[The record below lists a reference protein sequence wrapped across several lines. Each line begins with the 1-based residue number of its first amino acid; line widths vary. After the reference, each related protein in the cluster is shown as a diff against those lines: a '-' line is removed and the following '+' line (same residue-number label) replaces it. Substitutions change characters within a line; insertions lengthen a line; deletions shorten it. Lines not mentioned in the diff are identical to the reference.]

1 MRCGGYTR
9 EHFHVFTPLLTALV
23 MFWAS
28 TLRDDEMQDAVK
40 PTGTCWRG
48 VRISKHTEVHNEEC
62 ALTRPIFVF
71 FESRR
76 NF

>member
-23 MFWAS
+23 MFWAYF
-28 TLRDDEMQDAVK
+28 LRDDEMQDAVK

-48 VRISKHTEVHNEEC
+48 VRISKHTEVQRGVRVN
-62 ALTRPIFVF
+62 ASDFRVF
-71 FESRR
+71 REPS
-76 NF
+76 